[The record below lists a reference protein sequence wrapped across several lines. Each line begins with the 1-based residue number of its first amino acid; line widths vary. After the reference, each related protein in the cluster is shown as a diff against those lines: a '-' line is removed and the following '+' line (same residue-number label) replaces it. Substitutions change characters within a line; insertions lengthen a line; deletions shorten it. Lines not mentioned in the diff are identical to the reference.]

1 MFQRM
6 CAVAMF
12 VVALFISVIPNADA
26 RQDIYAFTYNGNN
39 WYVDRDSIDR
49 SKPDGLLHFTV
60 YTMIGLRYDVASG
73 SEYYNADVYYY
84 DQKLSTEGGQLLYRN
99 PGILAA
105 ARVARQQPD
114 APKQAPKP
122 VVAQQT
128 ASQSVALQTAA
139 QSAAAQTAA
148 QSAAP
153 TAPQPN
159 IVKAL
164 STPVQVPV
172 PANGPVKVNTQI
184 PIVLPTGPVKKVA
197 AKTVMT
203 LHKAPQ
209 QTTDSTSESDETGA
223 NRTRK

>member
-1 MFQRM
+1 MFQRI

-12 VVALFISVIPNADA
+12 VAALFISVIPNADA

-105 ARVARQQPD
+105 ARVARQ
-114 APKQAPKP
+114 PK
-122 VVAQQT
+122 
-128 ASQSVALQTAA
+128 
-139 QSAAAQTAA
+139 
-148 QSAAP
+148 
-153 TAPQPN
+153 PN

-164 STPVQVPV
+164 STPVQAPV

-203 LHKAPQ
+203 FHNTSK
-209 QTTDSTSESDETGA
+209 QTTGTTSESDETEA

>member
-1 MFQRM
+1 MFQRL
-6 CAVAMF
+6 CAVVTF
-12 VVALFISVIPNADA
+12 VAALFISVIPNVDA

-128 ASQSVALQTAA
+128 ASQSI
-139 QSAAAQTAA
+139 AAQTAA
-148 QSAAP
+148 QSVAP

-164 STPVQVPV
+164 STPVQAPV

-203 LHKAPQ
+203 FHNTSK
-209 QTTDSTSESDETGA
+209 QTTGTTSESDETEA

>member
-1 MFQRM
+1 MFQRI

-12 VVALFISVIPNADA
+12 IAALFISIIPNADA

-99 PGILAA
+99 PGILAS
-105 ARVARQQPD
+105 ARVARQQPN

-128 ASQSVALQTAA
+128 AA
-139 QSAAAQTAA
+139 QSMATQT
-148 QSAAP
+148 AAP
-153 TAPQPN
+153 TAPQPT

-164 STPVQVPV
+164 SMPVQTPV

-209 QTTDSTSESDETGA
+209 QTTGSTSESDETGV
-223 NRTRK
+223 NRTHK

>member
-1 MFQRM
+1 MFQRI

-12 VVALFISVIPNADA
+12 VAALFISVIPNADA

-122 VVAQQT
+122 VVAQPI
-128 ASQSVALQTAA
+128 ASQSI
-139 QSAAAQTAA
+139 AAQTAA
-148 QSAAP
+148 QSVAP

-164 STPVQVPV
+164 STPVQAPV

-203 LHKAPQ
+203 FHNTSK
-209 QTTDSTSESDETGA
+209 QTTGTTSESDETEA

>member
-122 VVAQQT
+122 VVAQPA
-128 ASQSVALQTAA
+128 ASQSM
-139 QSAAAQTAA
+139 AAQTAA

-164 STPVQVPV
+164 STPVQAPV
-172 PANGPVKVNTQI
+172 PANGPVKVNTEI

-203 LHKAPQ
+203 LHNTSQ
-209 QTTDSTSESDETGA
+209 QTTGSTSDSDETEA
-223 NRTRK
+223 NHTRK

>member
-12 VVALFISVIPNADA
+12 VAALFISVIPNADA

-49 SKPDGLLHFTV
+49 SRPDGLLHFTV

-128 ASQSVALQTAA
+128 ASQSI
-139 QSAAAQTAA
+139 AAQTAA
-148 QSAAP
+148 QSVAP

-164 STPVQVPV
+164 STPVQAPV

-203 LHKAPQ
+203 LHNTSQ
-209 QTTDSTSESDETGA
+209 QTTGGTSDSDETEA

>member
-12 VVALFISVIPNADA
+12 VAALFISVIPNADA

-114 APKQAPKP
+114 APKPAPKP
-122 VVAQQT
+122 VVAQP
-128 ASQSVALQTAA
+128 AA
-139 QSAAAQTAA
+139 TKSMAAQTVA

-164 STPVQVPV
+164 STPVQAPV

-203 LHKAPQ
+203 LHNTSQ
-209 QTTDSTSESDETGA
+209 QTTGSTSESDETEA

>member
-122 VVAQQT
+122 VVAQPA
-128 ASQSVALQTAA
+128 ASQSM
-139 QSAAAQTAA
+139 AAQTAT
-148 QSAAP
+148 QSVAP
-153 TAPQPN
+153 TTPQPN

-164 STPVQVPV
+164 STPVQAPV

-203 LHKAPQ
+203 LHNTSQ
-209 QTTDSTSESDETGA
+209 QTTGGTSDSDETEA

>member
-1 MFQRM
+1 MFQRI

-12 VVALFISVIPNADA
+12 VAALFISVIPNADA

-73 SEYYNADVYYY
+73 VSITTLDVYYY

-128 ASQSVALQTAA
+128 ASQSI
-139 QSAAAQTAA
+139 AAQTAA
-148 QSAAP
+148 QSVAP

-164 STPVQVPV
+164 STPVQAPV

-197 AKTVMT
+197 AKN
-203 LHKAPQ
+203 
-209 QTTDSTSESDETGA
+209 G
-223 NRTRK
+223 

>member
-12 VVALFISVIPNADA
+12 VAALFISVITNADA

-122 VVAQQT
+122 VVAQPA
-128 ASQSVALQTAA
+128 ASQSM
-139 QSAAAQTAA
+139 AAQTAA

-164 STPVQVPV
+164 STPVQAPV

-203 LHKAPQ
+203 LHNTSQ
-209 QTTDSTSESDETGA
+209 QTTGGTSDSDETEA

>member
-12 VVALFISVIPNADA
+12 VAALFISVIPNVDA

-122 VVAQQT
+122 VVAQQI
-128 ASQSVALQTAA
+128 ASQSVAAQAAA
-139 QSAAAQTAA
+139 QSV
-148 QSAAP
+148 AP

-164 STPVQVPV
+164 STPVQAPV

-203 LHKAPQ
+203 FHNTSK
-209 QTTDSTSESDETGA
+209 QTTGTTSESDETEA

>member
-12 VVALFISVIPNADA
+12 IVALFISVIPNADA

-122 VVAQQT
+122 VVAQPA
-128 ASQSVALQTAA
+128 ASQSM
-139 QSAAAQTAA
+139 AAQTAA

-164 STPVQVPV
+164 STPVQAPV

-203 LHKAPQ
+203 LHNTSQ
-209 QTTDSTSESDETGA
+209 QTTGGTSDSDETEA

>member
-1 MFQRM
+1 MFQRI

-12 VVALFISVIPNADA
+12 VAALFISVIPNADA

-60 YTMIGLRYDVASG
+60 YTMIGLRYDVTSG

-122 VVAQQT
+122 VVAQQI
-128 ASQSVALQTAA
+128 ASQSVAAQAAA
-139 QSAAAQTAA
+139 QSV
-148 QSAAP
+148 AP

-164 STPVQVPV
+164 STPVQAPV

-203 LHKAPQ
+203 FHNTSK
-209 QTTDSTSESDETGA
+209 QTTGTTSESDETEA

>member
-12 VVALFISVIPNADA
+12 VAALFISVIPNADA

-114 APKQAPKP
+114 APKPAPKP
-122 VVAQQT
+122 VVAQP
-128 ASQSVALQTAA
+128 AA
-139 QSAAAQTAA
+139 TKSMAAQTAA

-164 STPVQVPV
+164 STPVQAPV

-197 AKTVMT
+197 AKTVLT
-203 LHKAPQ
+203 LHNTSQ
-209 QTTDSTSESDETGA
+209 QTTGSTSESDETEA

>member
-1 MFQRM
+1 MFQRI

-12 VVALFISVIPNADA
+12 IATLFISVIPNADA

-139 QSAAAQTAA
+139 QSVAAQTAA

>member
-12 VVALFISVIPNADA
+12 VAVLFISVIPNADA

-114 APKQAPKP
+114 APKQAPKS

-128 ASQSVALQTAA
+128 ASQSI
-139 QSAAAQTAA
+139 AAQTAA
-148 QSAAP
+148 QSVAP

-164 STPVQVPV
+164 STPVQAPV

-203 LHKAPQ
+203 FHNPSK
-209 QTTDSTSESDETGA
+209 QTTGTTSESDETEA

>member
-1 MFQRM
+1 MFQRI
-6 CAVAMF
+6 CVVAMF
-12 VVALFISVIPNADA
+12 VAALFISVIPNADA

-128 ASQSVALQTAA
+128 TSQSI
-139 QSAAAQTAA
+139 AAQTAA
-148 QSAAP
+148 QSVAP

-164 STPVQVPV
+164 STPVQAPV

-203 LHKAPQ
+203 FHNTSK
-209 QTTDSTSESDETGA
+209 QTTGTTSESDETEA

>member
-128 ASQSVALQTAA
+128 ASQSM
-139 QSAAAQTAA
+139 AAQTAA
-148 QSAAP
+148 QSTAP

-164 STPVQVPV
+164 STPVQAPV

-203 LHKAPQ
+203 LHNTSQ
-209 QTTDSTSESDETGA
+209 QTTGSTSDSDETEA

>member
-73 SEYYNADVYYY
+73 REYYNADVYYY

-122 VVAQQT
+122 VVAQPA
-128 ASQSVALQTAA
+128 ASQSM
-139 QSAAAQTAA
+139 AAQTAA

-164 STPVQVPV
+164 STPVQAPV

-203 LHKAPQ
+203 LHNTSQ
-209 QTTDSTSESDETGA
+209 QTTGGTSDSDETEA

>member
-1 MFQRM
+1 MYIITIKN
-6 CAVAMF
+6 CLPK
-12 VVALFISVIPNADA
+12 VVSYYIATQVSWRRLVWHV
-26 RQDIYAFTYNGNN
+26 NN
-39 WYVDRDSIDR
+39 
-49 SKPDGLLHFTV
+49 
-60 YTMIGLRYDVASG
+60 
-73 SEYYNADVYYY
+73 
-84 DQKLSTEGGQLLYRN
+84 
-99 PGILAA
+99 
-105 ARVARQQPD
+105 PD

-128 ASQSVALQTAA
+128 ASQSVAAQAAA
-139 QSAAAQTAA
+139 QSV
-148 QSAAP
+148 AP

-164 STPVQVPV
+164 STPIQAPV

-203 LHKAPQ
+203 FHNTSK
-209 QTTDSTSESDETGA
+209 QTTGTTSESDETEA

>member
-12 VVALFISVIPNADA
+12 VAVLFISVIPNADA

-128 ASQSVALQTAA
+128 ASQSI
-139 QSAAAQTAA
+139 AAQTAA
-148 QSAAP
+148 QSVAP

-164 STPVQVPV
+164 STPVQAPV

-203 LHKAPQ
+203 LHNTSQ
-209 QTTDSTSESDETGA
+209 QTTGGTSDSDETEA

>member
-1 MFQRM
+1 MFQRI

-12 VVALFISVIPNADA
+12 IAALFISVIPNADA
-26 RQDIYAFTYNGNN
+26 RQDIYAFTYNGYN

-99 PGILAA
+99 PGILAS
-105 ARVARQQPD
+105 ARVARQQPN

-128 ASQSVALQTAA
+128 ASQSMAIQT
-139 QSAAAQTAA
+139 
-148 QSAAP
+148 AAP
-153 TAPQPN
+153 TAPQPT

-164 STPVQVPV
+164 SMPVQTPV

-209 QTTDSTSESDETGA
+209 QTTGSTSESDETGV
-223 NRTRK
+223 NRTHK

>member
-12 VVALFISVIPNADA
+12 VAALFISVIPNADA

-114 APKQAPKP
+114 APKQAPKS

-128 ASQSVALQTAA
+128 ASQSIAAQAAA
-139 QSAAAQTAA
+139 QSV
-148 QSAAP
+148 AP

-164 STPVQVPV
+164 STPVQAPV

-203 LHKAPQ
+203 FHNTSK
-209 QTTDSTSESDETGA
+209 QTTGTTSESDETEA

>member
-1 MFQRM
+1 MFQRL

-12 VVALFISVIPNADA
+12 VLALFISVIPNVDA

-39 WYVDRDSIDR
+39 WYVDRDSVDR

-128 ASQSVALQTAA
+128 ASQSVAAQAAA
-139 QSAAAQTAA
+139 QSV
-148 QSAAP
+148 AP

-164 STPVQVPV
+164 STPVQAPV

-203 LHKAPQ
+203 FHNTSK
-209 QTTDSTSESDETGA
+209 QTTGTTSESDETEA

>member
-1 MFQRM
+1 MFQRI

-12 VVALFISVIPNADA
+12 IAALFISVIPNADA

-99 PGILAA
+99 PGILAS
-105 ARVARQQPD
+105 ARVARQQPN

-128 ASQSVALQTAA
+128 AA
-139 QSAAAQTAA
+139 QSMATQT
-148 QSAAP
+148 AAP
-153 TAPQPN
+153 TAPQPT

-164 STPVQVPV
+164 SMPVQTPV

-197 AKTVMT
+197 VKTVMT

-209 QTTDSTSESDETGA
+209 QTTGSTSESDETGV
-223 NRTRK
+223 NRTHK

>member
-12 VVALFISVIPNADA
+12 VAALFISVIPNADA

-114 APKQAPKP
+114 APKQAPKS

-128 ASQSVALQTAA
+128 AA
-139 QSAAAQTAA
+139 QSIAAQTAA
-148 QSAAP
+148 QSVAP

-164 STPVQVPV
+164 STPVQAPV

-203 LHKAPQ
+203 FHNPSK
-209 QTTDSTSESDETGA
+209 QTTGTTSESDETEA

>member
-1 MFQRM
+1 MFQRI

-12 VVALFISVIPNADA
+12 VAALFISVIPNADA

-128 ASQSVALQTAA
+128 ASQSVAAQAAA
-139 QSAAAQTAA
+139 QSV
-148 QSAAP
+148 AP

-164 STPVQVPV
+164 LTPVQAPV

-184 PIVLPTGPVKKVA
+184 PVVLPTGPVKKVA

-203 LHKAPQ
+203 FHNTSK
-209 QTTDSTSESDETGA
+209 QTTGTTSESDETEA

>member
-12 VVALFISVIPNADA
+12 VAALFISVIPNADA

-128 ASQSVALQTAA
+128 VSQSI
-139 QSAAAQTAA
+139 AAQTAA
-148 QSAAP
+148 QSVAP

-164 STPVQVPV
+164 STPVQAPV

-203 LHKAPQ
+203 FHNTSK
-209 QTTDSTSESDETGA
+209 QTTGTTSESDETEA

>member
-1 MFQRM
+1 MFQRI

-12 VVALFISVIPNADA
+12 VAALFISVIPNADA

-122 VVAQQT
+122 VVAQPI
-128 ASQSVALQTAA
+128 ASQSV
-139 QSAAAQTAA
+139 AAQTAA
-148 QSAAP
+148 QSVAP

-164 STPVQVPV
+164 STPVQAPV

-203 LHKAPQ
+203 FHNTSK
-209 QTTDSTSESDETGA
+209 QTTGTTSESDETEA

>member
-1 MFQRM
+1 MFQRI

-12 VVALFISVIPNADA
+12 IAALFISVIPNADA
-26 RQDIYAFTYNGNN
+26 RQDIYAFTYNDNN

-99 PGILAA
+99 PGILAS
-105 ARVARQQPD
+105 ARVARQQPN

-128 ASQSVALQTAA
+128 AAQSMATQTAA
-139 QSAAAQTAA
+139 
-148 QSAAP
+148 P
-153 TAPQPN
+153 MAPQPT

-164 STPVQVPV
+164 SMPVQTPV

-209 QTTDSTSESDETGA
+209 QTTGSTSESDETGV
-223 NRTRK
+223 NRTHK

>member
-12 VVALFISVIPNADA
+12 VAALFISVIPNADA

-73 SEYYNADVYYY
+73 REYYNADVYYY

-128 ASQSVALQTAA
+128 ASQSI
-139 QSAAAQTAA
+139 AAQTAA
-148 QSAAP
+148 QSVAP

-164 STPVQVPV
+164 STPVQAPV

-203 LHKAPQ
+203 FHNTSK
-209 QTTDSTSESDETGA
+209 QTTGTTSESDETEV

>member
-1 MFQRM
+1 MFQRL
-6 CAVAMF
+6 CAVVTF
-12 VVALFISVIPNADA
+12 VVALFISVIPNVDA

-122 VVAQQT
+122 VVSQQT
-128 ASQSVALQTAA
+128 ASQSI
-139 QSAAAQTAA
+139 AAQTAA
-148 QSAAP
+148 QSVAP

-164 STPVQVPV
+164 STPVQAPV

-203 LHKAPQ
+203 FHNTSK
-209 QTTDSTSESDETGA
+209 QTTGTTSESDETEA

>member
-1 MFQRM
+1 MFQHM

-12 VVALFISVIPNADA
+12 VAALFISVIPNADA

-114 APKQAPKP
+114 APKQAPKS

-128 ASQSVALQTAA
+128 ASQSI
-139 QSAAAQTAA
+139 AAQTAA
-148 QSAAP
+148 QSVAP

-164 STPVQVPV
+164 STPVQAPV

-203 LHKAPQ
+203 FHNTSK
-209 QTTDSTSESDETGA
+209 QTTGTTSESDETEA

>member
-12 VVALFISVIPNADA
+12 VVALFVSVIPNADA

-114 APKQAPKP
+114 VPKQAAKP
-122 VVAQQT
+122 VVAQPA
-128 ASQSVALQTAA
+128 ASQSM
-139 QSAAAQTAA
+139 AAQTAA

-164 STPVQVPV
+164 STPVQAPV

-203 LHKAPQ
+203 LHNTSQ
-209 QTTDSTSESDETGA
+209 QTTGSTSDSDETEA
-223 NRTRK
+223 NHTRK

>member
-1 MFQRM
+1 MFQRI

-12 VVALFISVIPNADA
+12 IAALFISFIPNADA

-99 PGILAA
+99 PGILAS
-105 ARVARQQPD
+105 ARVARQQPN

-128 ASQSVALQTAA
+128 AAQSMATQTAA
-139 QSAAAQTAA
+139 
-148 QSAAP
+148 P
-153 TAPQPN
+153 MAPQPT

-164 STPVQVPV
+164 SMPVQKPV

-209 QTTDSTSESDETGA
+209 QTTGSTSESDETGV
-223 NRTRK
+223 NRTHK

>member
-1 MFQRM
+1 MFQRI

-12 VVALFISVIPNADA
+12 VAVLFISVIPNVDA

-128 ASQSVALQTAA
+128 ASQSM
-139 QSAAAQTAA
+139 AAQTAA
-148 QSAAP
+148 QSVAP

-164 STPVQVPV
+164 STPVQAPV

-203 LHKAPQ
+203 FHNTSK
-209 QTTDSTSESDETGA
+209 QTTGTTSESDETEA

>member
-1 MFQRM
+1 MFQRI

-12 VVALFISVIPNADA
+12 IAALFISIIPNADA

-99 PGILAA
+99 PGILAS
-105 ARVARQQPD
+105 ARVARQQPN

-128 ASQSVALQTAA
+128 AA
-139 QSAAAQTAA
+139 QSMATQT
-148 QSAAP
+148 AAP
-153 TAPQPN
+153 TAPQPT

-164 STPVQVPV
+164 SMPVQTPV

-197 AKTVMT
+197 TKTVMT

-209 QTTDSTSESDETGA
+209 QTTGSTSESDEIGV
-223 NRTRK
+223 NRTHK

>member
-12 VVALFISVIPNADA
+12 VAALFISVIPNADA

-99 PGILAA
+99 TGILAA

-122 VVAQQT
+122 VVAQPA
-128 ASQSVALQTAA
+128 ASQSM
-139 QSAAAQTAA
+139 AAQTAA

-164 STPVQVPV
+164 STPVQAPV

-203 LHKAPQ
+203 LHNTSQ
-209 QTTDSTSESDETGA
+209 QTTGGTSDSDETEA